1 MVDRPSD
8 PESVRAWVER
18 WGRVGPLLQDIK
30 TRDAM
35 DLGTIGSIQALSGA
49 FRAGL
54 REHPP
59 EPTSG
64 LVEQQRWLARLP
76 R

>member
-1 MVDRPSD
+1 MVEPPSD
-8 PESVRAWVER
+8 SELVRAWVER
-18 WGRVGPLLQDIK
+18 WGRVGPLLEEIK
-30 TRDAM
+30 AREAM
-35 DLGTIGSIQALSGA
+35 DLGTIGAIQALSGA
-49 FRAGL
+49 FQAGL